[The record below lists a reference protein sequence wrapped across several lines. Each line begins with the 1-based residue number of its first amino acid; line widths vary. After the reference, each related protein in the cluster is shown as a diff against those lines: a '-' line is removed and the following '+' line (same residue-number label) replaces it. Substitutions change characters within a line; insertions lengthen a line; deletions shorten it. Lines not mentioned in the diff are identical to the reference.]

1 MSATNMISISKN
13 KNKKNEVDKKYDPL
27 FDNPQIRQFR
37 DSLSPE
43 EKEKYDK
50 IGKDLYDTIN
60 FETGE
65 TEDVVNDVLAQ
76 LRIMLNSG
84 LHPSYLT
91 YEEKTFLEKNL
102 GKKWYE
108 EFGYLENDVNRIN
121 I

>member
-1 MSATNMISISKN
+1 MISISKN
-13 KNKKNEVDKKYDPL
+13 SKNSKNKKKEYDPF
-27 FDNPQIRQFR
+27 FDDPQIQQFR

-65 TEDVVNDVLAQ
+65 TEDVVKDVMAQ
-76 LRIMLNSG
+76 LRIMLQSG

-91 YEEKTFLEKNL
+91 YEEKAFLEKNL
-102 GKKWYE
+102 GNKWYE
-108 EFGYLENDVNRIN
+108 EFGYLENDIKRIN
-121 I
+121 V